1 MGLGYE
7 LIPVDADILSW
18 NMDLDYCKD
27 IGSNTAL
34 LAVHNLG
41 NIINIPVL
49 QKKYPDLVIVE
60 DACEGLFGTHN
71 HSAAGT
77 KSLASAISF
86 FGNKTITSGEG
97 GAFLTNDG
105 DLYHHAF
112 KLTEQGQTY
121 HTRYLH
127 DRLGYNYR
135 MTNVQ
140 AAILYGQLKAMDD
153 ICSRKEVIFER
164 YRTAFDDTHLVYQNP
179 EKGTCHANWMFGL
192 RFPGKDATNIST
204 FLRKKGI
211 DTRPMFFPF
220 SKHDHFKVMS
230 KPDQE
235 EVANTLH
242 KEVIILPSFPDL
254 TKKEVNY
261 IIETIQEGVCQL

>member
-7 LIPVDADILSW
+7 LIPIDADILSW

-27 IGSNTAL
+27 IDTDTAL

-41 NIINIPVL
+41 NIINIPAL
-49 QKKYPDLVIVE
+49 QDKYPNLVIVE

-71 HSAAGT
+71 YSAAGT
-77 KSLASAISF
+77 KSLAAALSF

-97 GAFLTNDG
+97 GAFLTNDE
-105 DLYHHAF
+105 DLYHHAS
-112 KLTEQGQTY
+112 KLTGQGQTS

-140 AAILYGQLKAMDD
+140 AAILYGQLKSMDD
-153 ICSRKEVIFER
+153 ICSKKEVIFER
-164 YRTAFDDTHLVYQNP
+164 YRTAFDGTHLVYQNP
-179 EKGTCHANWMFGL
+179 EKGTCHSNWVFGL
-192 RFPGKDATNIST
+192 RFPGKNAKEIAT
-204 FLRKKGI
+204 FLRQKGI

-220 SKHDHFKVMS
+220 SHHDHLKVMS
-230 KPDQE
+230 RPDNE
-235 EVANTLH
+235 RVATMLH
-242 KEVIILPSFPDL
+242 NEILILPSFPDL
-254 TKKEVNY
+254 TNKEVNY
-261 IIETIQEGVCQL
+261 IIDTIKEEVCQ